1 MNLRQI
7 TIKDQL
13 ELKKVYFD
21 SIQSLDEKI
30 YSQEQKRAWSSQA
43 WNNPNFNKSIIKG
56 KGWLISKKGI
66 IIAFATRYPDDR
78 IALFYCKG
86 KFQRKGYGSKLLH
99 KLEDEAK
106 KEGLDS
112 LYTEAS
118 LISFELFLK
127 NEWEIIRKEK
137 VIINNIF
144 FERYKMTKIIKNYL
158 IFLYFIIIFF
168 IFSLFPF
175 KKTFLYFLK
184 FLIFSLSGPA
194 GIVKLLPIQLSILK
208 QAIL

>member
-21 SIQSLDEKI
+21 SIQSLDEKV

-43 WNNPNFNKSIIKG
+43 WGNPIFNKTINNG
-56 KGWLISKKGI
+56 KGWLLSEQGI
-66 IIAFATRYPDDR
+66 IVAFATRYPINR

-86 KFQRKGYGSKLLH
+86 KFQRKGFGSKLLH

-106 KEGLDS
+106 KEGLNS
-112 LYTEAS
+112 LSTEAS
-118 LISFELFLK
+118 LISYKLFQK

-137 VIINNIF
+137 IIINNIY
-144 FERYKMTKIIKNYL
+144 FERYKMTKTIKVN
-158 IFLYFIIIFF
+158 
-168 IFSLFPF
+168 
-175 KKTFLYFLK
+175 
-184 FLIFSLSGPA
+184 
-194 GIVKLLPIQLSILK
+194 
-208 QAIL
+208 

>member
-21 SIQSLDEKI
+21 SIQSIDEKI

-43 WNNPNFNKSIIKG
+43 WNNPNFDKTITKG
-56 KGWLISKKGI
+56 KGWLLIKKGI
-66 IIAFATRYPDDR
+66 IIAFAIRYPSDR

-86 KFQRKGYGSKLLH
+86 KFQRKGCGSKLLY

-112 LYTEAS
+112 LSTEAS
-118 LISFELFLK
+118 LISYELFLK
-127 NEWEIIRKEK
+127 NEWKIIRKEK
-137 VIINNIF
+137 IIINNIS
-144 FERYKMTKIIKNYL
+144 FERYKMTKTIRVN
-158 IFLYFIIIFF
+158 
-168 IFSLFPF
+168 
-175 KKTFLYFLK
+175 
-184 FLIFSLSGPA
+184 
-194 GIVKLLPIQLSILK
+194 
-208 QAIL
+208 

>member
-43 WNNPNFNKSIIKG
+43 WNNPNFDKSISKG
-56 KGWLISKKGI
+56 KGWLLISKKGI
-66 IIAFATRYPDDR
+66 IIAFAIRYPSDR

-86 KFQRKGYGSKLLH
+86 KFQRKGCGSKLLH

-112 LYTEAS
+112 LSTEAS
-118 LISFELFLK
+118 LISYKLFLK
-127 NEWEIIRKEK
+127 NEWKIIRKEK

-144 FERYKMTKIIKNYL
+144 FERYKMTKTIKVN
-158 IFLYFIIIFF
+158 
-168 IFSLFPF
+168 
-175 KKTFLYFLK
+175 
-184 FLIFSLSGPA
+184 
-194 GIVKLLPIQLSILK
+194 
-208 QAIL
+208 

>member
-30 YSQEQKRAWSSQA
+30 YSQEQKRAWTSQA
-43 WNNPNFNKSIIKG
+43 WSNPNFDKSITKG
-56 KGWLISKKGI
+56 KGWLLSKQGM
-66 IIAFATRYPDDR
+66 IIAFATRYPTDR

-86 KFQRKGYGSKLLH
+86 KFQRKGCGSKLLN

-112 LYTEAS
+112 LSTEAS
-118 LISFELFLK
+118 LISYKLFLK
-127 NEWEIIRKEK
+127 NEWEIISKEK
-137 VIINNIF
+137 VMINNIF
-144 FERYKMTKIIKNYL
+144 FERYKMTKIIK
-158 IFLYFIIIFF
+158 
-168 IFSLFPF
+168 
-175 KKTFLYFLK
+175 K
-184 FLIFSLSGPA
+184 
-194 GIVKLLPIQLSILK
+194 
-208 QAIL
+208 

>member
-7 TIKDQL
+7 TINDQL

-30 YSQEQKRAWSSQA
+30 YSKEQKRAWSSQA
-43 WNNPNFNKSIIKG
+43 WDNPNFDKSIAKG
-56 KGWLISKKGI
+56 NGWLLSEKGI
-66 IIAFATRYPDDR
+66 IIAFAIRYPNNR
-78 IALFYCKG
+78 IALFYCRG
-86 KFQRKGYGSKLLH
+86 KFQRKGFGSKLLQ

-106 KEGLDS
+106 TEGADS

-118 LISFELFLK
+118 LISYELFLK

-144 FERYKMTKIIKNYL
+144 FERYKMIKIIKIN
-158 IFLYFIIIFF
+158 
-168 IFSLFPF
+168 
-175 KKTFLYFLK
+175 
-184 FLIFSLSGPA
+184 
-194 GIVKLLPIQLSILK
+194 
-208 QAIL
+208 

>member
-21 SIQSLDEKI
+21 SIQSIEKKI

-43 WNNPNFNKSIIKG
+43 WNNPNFDKSITKG
-56 KGWLISKKGI
+56 KGWLLSKQGI
-66 IIAFATRYPDDR
+66 IIAFATRYPNNK

-86 KFQRKGYGSKLLH
+86 KFQRKGCGTQLLN

-106 KEGLDS
+106 KEGLES
-112 LYTEAS
+112 LSTEAS
-118 LISFELFLK
+118 LISYKLFLK
-127 NEWEIIRKEK
+127 NKWKIIRKEK

-144 FERYKMTKIIKNYL
+144 FERYKMTKNIKVN
-158 IFLYFIIIFF
+158 
-168 IFSLFPF
+168 
-175 KKTFLYFLK
+175 
-184 FLIFSLSGPA
+184 
-194 GIVKLLPIQLSILK
+194 
-208 QAIL
+208 